1 MKYINESIQTSNA
14 LATSV
19 KKSTA
24 ESILILKRLSQ
35 SRNELTDAM
44 KDTENTIGFIAGYKS
59 ETTDQGKKLLEDLEG
74 ISDVAYEVRQYVDAR
89 IRYSILQ
96 PLTIFYQT
104 PRVTNPAGC
113 QGSRIS

>member
-1 MKYINESIQTSNA
+1 M
-14 LATSV
+14 

-24 ESILILKRLSQ
+24 ESISILKRLTQ

-44 KDTENTIGFIAGYKS
+44 KDTENTIGFIAGYKT

-74 ISDVAYEVRQYVDAR
+74 IGDVAYEVRQYVDAR

-104 PRVTNPAGC
+104 TRVTNPAGC

>member
-44 KDTENTIGFIAGYKS
+44 KDTENTIGFIAGHKS

-74 ISDVAYEVRQYVDAR
+74 IGDVAYEVRQYVDAR

-104 PRVTNPAGC
+104 SRVANPAGY